1 MWRTNSDMADDMFE
15 SGLGPTE
22 RVFSACELR
31 ITLLTRGTIASLI
44 IGLAIL
50 IGIIEKTSEKNAS
63 APRAQLWSSPAGTLG
78 SVVSIRFSPDGR
90 KLASVNSNCKV
101 ILWDV
106 ATGQK
111 GDSQPLHG
119 ERIWSIAFSPD
130 GRILA
135 GGTMNARIRLWDLA
149 SSEVR
154 SELEIPTRGAA
165 TAVVTALTFSPD
177 GRTLASATA
186 NRTLMLWA
194 MIAGYPRITGIESPS
209 GIGAVAFSPDG
220 TLLASSQFNGQVRI
234 HESTSP
240 GDAFVLDRQEGP
252 PPSLAFSPDGRTLAT
267 STILDPV
274 IRLWDLPSRR
284 ERARISGPTRGVS
297 AIAFSPDGR
306 VLAGGGGDGSLRI
319 WDVDTCRERAVVEE
333 GGGRI
338 WTLAFAPDGRTLASG
353 GNDGIVRLRD
363 LDLLMN
369 ANGTDS
375 K

>member
-306 VLAGGGGDGSLRI
+306 VLAGGEATGACESGTSIRVASAPSSRKEEAGSGRSPSRPTDGPWHPAGTTGSSGSGI
-319 WDVDTCRERAVVEE
+319 WIC
-333 GGGRI
+333 
-338 WTLAFAPDGRTLASG
+338 S
-353 GNDGIVRLRD
+353 
-363 LDLLMN
+363 
-369 ANGTDS
+369 
-375 K
+375 